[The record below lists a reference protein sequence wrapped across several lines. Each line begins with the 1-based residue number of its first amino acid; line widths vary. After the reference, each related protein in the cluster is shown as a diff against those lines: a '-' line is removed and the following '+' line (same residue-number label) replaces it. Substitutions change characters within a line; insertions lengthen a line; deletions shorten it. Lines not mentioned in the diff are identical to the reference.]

1 MKRSGLD
8 RISKEQKV
16 LKAGEGIVSEK
27 RSGAFVTFE
36 GIEGCGKTSQITM
49 LGEHLIKKGYSV
61 LMTREPGGTPVGES
75 VREILLHAGNSSMRS
90 LTELFLL
97 EAVRHQHVDE
107 VIVPSLQ
114 DGKVVLCDRF
124 SDATTAYQGFGRGI
138 DREMIELINHW
149 STGGLKPNLTILLDC
164 PVEEGIDRSLDRLR
178 KEGKLEGE
186 SRFEK
191 EGLEFHTRV
200 REGYLEIAG
209 EEPDRFRLLSATP
222 PPEKIH
228 KEVVEIVDRWLE
240 SHDF

>member
-1 MKRSGLD
+1 MKHSGLD
-8 RISKEQKV
+8 RIGKEQKG
-16 LKAGEGIVSEK
+16 LKAGEGIASEE
-27 RSGAFVTFE
+27 SFGAFVTFE

-61 LMTREPGGTPVGES
+61 LMTREPGGTSVGES
-75 VREILLHAGNSSMRS
+75 VREILLNAGNSSMRS

-124 SDATTAYQGFGRGI
+124 SDATSAYQGFGRGI
-138 DREMIELINHW
+138 DREMIELINGW
-149 STGGLKPNLTILLDC
+149 STGGLKPHLTILLDC

-191 EGLEFHTRV
+191 EGLEFHARV
-200 REGYLEIAG
+200 REGYLEIAK
-209 EEPDRFRLLSATP
+209 EEPGRFRLLNATASL
-222 PPEKIH
+222 EKIH
-228 KEVVEIVDRWLE
+228 KEIVEIVEECLE